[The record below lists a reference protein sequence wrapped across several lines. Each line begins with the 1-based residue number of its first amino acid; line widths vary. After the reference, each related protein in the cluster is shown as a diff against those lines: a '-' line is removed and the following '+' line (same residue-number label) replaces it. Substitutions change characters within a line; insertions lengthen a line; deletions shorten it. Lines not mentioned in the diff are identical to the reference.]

1 MRLGLREANQR
12 FSKAIKAVK
21 TGEDVVLTERG
32 KPIAVIKSLP
42 GGKRAMA
49 TIRRLEAAGVLRP
62 ASRTSPMP
70 SWKPRPIRGAPLSE
84 TVSQERERA

>member
-1 MRLGLREANQR
+1 MRLGLREANPR

-21 TGEDVVLTERG
+21 SGEDVVLTERG
-32 KPIAVIKSLP
+32 KPIAVIKPLK
-42 GGKRAMA
+42 GTKTTTA

-70 SWKPRPIRGAPLSE
+70 PWAPRPIKRARLSE
-84 TVSQERERA
+84 TVSEERETA

>member
-32 KPIAVIKSLP
+32 KPIAVIRSLP
-42 GGKRAMA
+42 GAKKVIAIG
-49 TIRRLEAAGVLRP
+49 RLEAAGVLRP

-70 SWKPRPIRGAPLSE
+70 SWKPRRIKGAPLSE
-84 TVSQERERA
+84 TVAKERELG